1 VTGPSSAARTTP
13 LSLLEYAASDAEDR
27 PKVTRRELEVL
38 ELVSEGLSTR
48 EISRR
53 LWITEETVKTHVR
66 RMHNRLAARTR
77 AHAVAIAFRKG
88 ILR

>member
-1 VTGPSSAARTTP
+1 MTGPSSAARKTP
-13 LSLLEYAASDAEDR
+13 LTLLEYAASDTKDR
-27 PKVTRRELEVL
+27 PKVKRRELEVL